1 MPKIDPA
8 GHEFDAA
15 CAMARKDANTARTK
29 VVKSMVIES
38 VKIYIYTKQ
47 TNVRQ
52 MAGPEDSQGNEW
64 FKESECEG

>member
-8 GHEFDAA
+8 GHEFVAA

-29 VVKSMVIES
+29 VVKSMLIES
-38 VKIYIYTKQ
+38 INIYIYAKQ

-52 MAGPEDSQGNEW
+52 MAGPGR
-64 FKESECEG
+64 CEGERVV